1 MTRFDWNWN
10 SRWRGLT
17 VDNRNW
23 NWRWQGLTEIGI
35 QDDEVWLDNRNW
47 NSRWQRLTVD
57 NRNWNSRWQ
66 GLTEIDEVWLKLE
79 FKMTKFDCR

>member
-10 SRWRGLT
+10 S
-17 VDNRNW
+17 
-23 NWRWQGLTEIGI
+23 RWQGLTEIGI
-35 QDDEVWLDNRNW
+35 QDDKVWLDNRNW
-47 NSRWQRLTVD
+47 NSRWQGLTKIGIQDDEVWLD

-79 FKMTKFDCR
+79 FKMTKFD